1 MKTIV
6 VICDPN
12 RIDPNLMSSL
22 RHLFPECDIKI
33 VFKEKKEKE
42 DTEMYPIA
50 LTLKKAHG

>member
-12 RIDPNLMSSL
+12 RINPNLMSYL

-33 VFKEKKEKE
+33 VFKEKE

-50 LTLKKAHG
+50 LTFKKAHS